1 MEEKKTASLFW
12 GFACRFL
19 ANTHTHAH
27 ITHHKFLQLLP
38 TAHGGIG
45 RCPVKATRPPSNFN
59 YLPFRSC
66 VVQLRHF
73 SPKSCKL
80 TPIGASANFWM
91 RFVFFPSR
99 SNSNFRQSV
108 LTNTP
113 FGFVSS
119 PSSLVGSDSLHQ
131 PTPPPPPTPPPLC
144 QLDLR
149 CHNREQLEFTLRG
162 VQLSMCWQA
171 HAYTGTGVVASPP
184 QLNIL

>member
-1 MEEKKTASLFW
+1 MFYLCSAGCDHGLVRGGREEDGLALL
-12 GFACRFL
+12 GFCLSVSRK
-19 ANTHTHAH
+19 HTHAH

-131 PTPPPPPTPPPLC
+131 HHLHQHHLHC
-144 QLDLR
+144 VNLI
-149 CHNREQLEFTLRG
+149 C
-162 VQLSMCWQA
+162 
-171 HAYTGTGVVASPP
+171 VVTIESS
-184 QLNIL
+184 